1 MNINIAVVDDQALVL
16 RGICELLQDEPDF
29 DVVGAYGSGTALL
42 AALPSVRLDVVVMDI
57 RMPALSGTQTLARM
71 RADGDGTPVLM
82 LTTFDDHELLLAATE
97 AGAQG
102 FMLKD
107 SRPEDLAEAIRRLHR
122 GERHLEPLPTEGVRR
137 HSLYGASPV
146 ESSLTLREQEVLRLM
161 AGGYSNREIAKAL
174 FLAEGTVKNYVSEIL
189 AKLDCRDRT
198 RAVLK
203 AISLRLV

>member
-1 MNINIAVVDDQALVL
+1 MIRVAVVDDQALVL
-16 RGICELLQDEPDF
+16 RGICELLQDEQDF
-29 DVVGAYGSGTALL
+29 ALAGAFDSGTALL
-42 AALPSVRLDVVVMDI
+42 DTLPNTGVDVIVMDV
-57 RMPALSGTQTLARM
+57 RMPGLSGTETLSRL
-71 RADGDGTPVLM
+71 RADGFAVPVLM

-107 SRPEDLAEAIRRLHR
+107 SRPEDLFEAIRRLHR
-122 GERHLEPLPTEGVRR
+122 GERHLEPLTTESVRQ
-137 HSLYGASPV
+137 YAQYAAPPV
-146 ESSLTLREQEVLRLM
+146 ESSLTFREQEVLRLM

-189 AKLDCRDRT
+189 AKLECRDRT